1 MTPTLLDLRLMLTR
15 QPVTALSLGIVIL
28 LITWLLRSP
37 SDINSQVT
45 NASIDPARL
54 AAAQRSFQAILI
66 PSSGLAKAQQAL
78 LDSAASQR
86 LTIGQVEYVQE
97 TEVDSGFVRSSMVF
111 PVTGRYAD
119 IRTFIES
126 ALAKQPALLIRR
138 LNIQHESSAE
148 ENSALKATLTA
159 QFLIG
164 RN

>member
-15 QPVTALSLGIVIL
+15 QPVTALCLGIVIL
-28 LITWLLRSP
+28 LITWLLRAP

-45 NASIDPARL
+45 NGSIDPARL
-54 AAAQRSFQAILI
+54 AAAQRNFQAILI

-78 LDSAASQR
+78 LDGAASQQ

-97 TEVDSGFVRSSMVF
+97 TEVDAGFVRSSMVF

-148 ENSALKATLTA
+148 DNSSLKATLTA